1 MKDEEKTPLGEIP
14 NYKRFGALRAYY
26 LCLQD
31 MVPGENGAYLRLN
44 SKHEIRNSK
53 QIQNTKI

>member
-1 MKDEEKTPLGEIP
+1 MKDEEKTPSGEIP

-31 MVPGENGAYLRLN
+31 MVPGDLFLFFSSNG
-44 SKHEIRNSK
+44 K
-53 QIQNTKI
+53 